1 MEIAATDLSD
11 RVTKVALT
19 GRLDTAGVDRVE
31 TKFLAICAA
40 AGSHALVDLSGVTF
54 MASMGIRML
63 IAPLARWPRAKP
75 SSCCSAPQPMVSDV
89 LNHTALAD
97 VIPIAAD
104 EKPRSR
110 WSSSDAPLLEAPSL
124 ETQLRS
130 PCAASWRK
138 LAALA

>member
-19 GRLDTAGVDRVE
+19 GRLDTAGVDHVE

-63 IAPLARWPRAKP
+63 ISASRAMAPRKTKLVLF
-75 SSCCSAPQPMVSDV
+75 APQPMVSDV

-104 EKPRSR
+104 EK
-110 WSSSDAPLLEAPSL
+110 
-124 ETQLRS
+124 
-130 PCAASWRK
+130 
-138 LAALA
+138 AALALVEL